1 MPLSRYRSGVLF
13 RSVNA
18 SQASRAIVL
27 RTRPYGE
34 SDKIVTFLT
43 EDAGKL
49 TGIAKGAKNSRRRF
63 ANCLDP
69 FTAVRAHFR
78 IRPGAGL
85 VFLESCDL
93 LQPPGALI
101 DPAKFA
107 YGSYLIELIDQLTA
121 EAQPIR
127 ELYCLL
133 AEGLDALRQST
144 ATSAFLRTFELRVLG
159 HAGYAPQMEHCER
172 CHEAL
177 DTGATAFFD
186 PMHGS
191 FICAHCRTPEAALV
205 ALHCETLTALGHL
218 KELPLHQACE
228 QRLGR
233 PTADE
238 AAQLLGRLL
247 ALHLPRPL
255 RSVKLIAALR

>member
-1 MPLSRYRSGVLF
+1 M
-13 RSVNA
+13 
-18 SQASRAIVL
+18 

-34 SDKIVTFLT
+34 SDKIVTLLT

-69 FTAVRAHFR
+69 FTGVRAHFR
-78 IRPGAGL
+78 TRPGAGL

-93 LQPPGALI
+93 LEPVGALI

-107 YGSYLIELIDQLTA
+107 YASYLIELIDQLTA
-121 EAQPIR
+121 EAHPIR
-127 ELYCLL
+127 ELYQLL
-133 AEGLDALRQST
+133 AEGLDSLRQGAAT
-144 ATSAFLRTFELRVLG
+144 AAFLRAFELRLLG
-159 HAGYAPQMEHCER
+159 HGGYAPQMQHCER
-172 CHEAL
+172 CHRVL
-177 DTGATAFFD
+177 STMATAFLD

-191 FICAHCRTPEAALV
+191 FVCARCRTAEESLMV
-205 ALHCETLTALGHL
+205 LHCETLAALEHL
-218 KELPLHQACE
+218 KEVPLDQARA

-238 AAQLLGRLL
+238 AAQVLGSLL

>member
-1 MPLSRYRSGVLF
+1 MTP
-13 RSVNA
+13 

-34 SDKIVTFLT
+34 SDKIVTLLT

-69 FTAVRAHFR
+69 FTAVCVHFR

-93 LQPPGALI
+93 LQAPGALI

-127 ELYCLL
+127 ELYHLL
-133 AEGLDALRQST
+133 AEGLDALRQGT
-144 ATSAFLRTFELRVLG
+144 ATGALLRTFELRLLG
-159 HAGYAPQMEHCER
+159 HAGYAPQMQHCER
-172 CHEAL
+172 CHQAL
-177 DTGATAFFD
+177 DAMATAWLD

-191 FICAHCRTPEAALV
+191 FICPRCRRPDESLVVLHRETLV
-205 ALHCETLTALGHL
+205 ALDHL
-218 KELPLHQACE
+218 KELPLQQARE
-228 QRLGR
+228 ERLGH
-233 PTADE
+233 PTAEE

-255 RSVKLIAALR
+255 RSIKLIAALR